1 MEVDLDACPV
11 LEAEAEAGAAAAC
24 VEEGEAAG
32 QARSAAADGN
42 GATGGALQLNKACGP
57 SLEDHVKM
65 MDSILKENGAI
76 SQNINLLGK

>member
-1 MEVDLDACPV
+1 M

-24 VEEGEAAG
+24 VEDVKEGEAAG

-42 GATGGALQLNKACGP
+42 GAAGGALQLNKACGP